1 MKLIAMLGIFVIF
14 APIASYAQLSTDII
28 IEPEMNFSQEN
39 PDVLITTIAVTV
51 EGYLQD
57 EGNVKL
63 IVEGLFGSDQ
73 MKRYEE
79 TYTLE
84 FTKRTHVFELDYTFT
99 PEELYEISVVN
110 GITSDTIEWIPPP
123 LTQIEPES
131 EKPQN
136 DSDQVANQRVSTEKS
151 TETSQEVT
159 NALIQQETTSVL
171 DTSVDSD
178 FVQSLIEENELLKQK
193 IEKKDAVIMEQLKV
207 IQDLASQI
215 RNAISNESTGKLY
228 FVANTSEDFVQSL
241 IEENELLKQKIEKK
255 DAVIMEQLKVIQ
267 DLASQIR
274 NTISESTLNYFS
286 II

>member
-136 DSDQVANQRVSTEKS
+136 DSDQVATQRVSTEKS

-178 FVQSLIEENELLKQK
+178 FVQPLIEENEILKHK
-193 IEKKDAVIMEQLKV
+193 IEKKDSVIMEQLKV